1 MYELLLWGIGAV
13 AAGIA
18 AKAAANAISGTTELI
33 LQNKEYASKQ
43 EETELEIEIE
53 VETENKPTWI
63 YRYGGTN
70 PGNLTPSQRDVD
82 MFPIT
87 GKGLSFSTIP
97 KPGAAMTTIEAL
109 NATGVVYAVRDGVN
123 HVSVFPVGG
132 TLADWH
138 NAGSL
143 SVWTAT
149 IKSVVVK
156 WVGGN

>member
-18 AKAAANAISGTTELI
+18 AKAAANVISGTTELI

-70 PGNLTPSQRDVD
+70 PENYVPSKKDE
-82 MFPIT
+82 MLNS
-87 GKGLSFSTIP
+87 GLSFSTVP
-97 KPGAAMTTIEAL
+97 RVGAGATTIEAI
-109 NATGVVYAVRDGVN
+109 NATGILYAVKDN
-123 HVSVFPVGG
+123 ATYVSVYPVG
-132 TLADWH
+132 
-138 NAGSL
+138 
-143 SVWTAT
+143 AT
-149 IKSVVVK
+149 IAEWRAVGSASIWTQTLKALIIK
-156 WVGGN
+156 WDGILG